1 MSIAGCLVLFGGCC
15 HRSSRGVTASA
26 RYKQKAYQTNKRSR
40 SVFSNLLSK
49 SVFAKK
55 RPKLEFMNSPAH
67 SKFIPKRRS
76 EFQSEAMDR
85 RSRASAM
92 LVAARSGRINLF
104 GELAEHRRP
113 SYVSRANIA
122 LARHTVTNV
131 GADYDVDIDPTGQRM
146 VFASTRHHLEPD
158 LYMKAVDGVAVTQL
172 TSDPA
177 SDIQPV
183 FSPDGSRVAF
193 ASNRSGNWDIW
204 VMNVNGGPPAQVTRG
219 MADEIHPSWSS
230 DGNELVFCSLPT
242 DGGQWE
248 LWINSAL
255 EGGTSKFIGYGLFPD
270 WSPDG
275 LTIAYQRARERGSR
289 WFSIW
294 TLTMVDGEP
303 KYPTEIAAS
312 SSEAMILPAWSFDGT
327 RIAFASTSV
336 IPNTN
341 EPMTI
346 NPTSNY
352 EEALFDIWVTYADG
366 RGKLRLTDGQTV
378 NFAPAFDPDDRIY
391 FTSNRAGSENIWSM
405 SPGEHPAYATE
416 GEVTTINH
424 DRHQGAWQGTGTNTG
439 TAQTVSD
446 GY

>member
-1 MSIAGCLVLFGGCC
+1 
-15 HRSSRGVTASA
+15 
-26 RYKQKAYQTNKRSR
+26 
-40 SVFSNLLSK
+40 
-49 SVFAKK
+49 
-55 RPKLEFMNSPAH
+55 
-67 SKFIPKRRS
+67 
-76 EFQSEAMDR
+76 
-85 RSRASAM
+85 M

-104 GELAEHRRP
+104 GELATDGKS

-122 LARHTVTNV
+122 LERHTVTNV
-131 GADYDVDIDPTGQRM
+131 GADYDVDIDPTGRRM
-146 VFASTRHHLEPD
+146 VFASTRHNLEPD
-158 LYMKAVDGVAVTQL
+158 LYMKSVDGVAVTQL
-172 TSDPA
+172 SSDPA

-183 FSPDGSRVAF
+183 FSPDGSRIAF

-204 VMNVNGGPPAQVTRG
+204 VINVNGGPPAQVTRS
-219 MADEIHPSWSS
+219 MADEIHPSWS
-230 DGNELVFCSLPT
+230 GNGRDLVYCSLPT
-242 DGGQWE
+242 EGGQWE
-248 LWINSAL
+248 LWITSAM

-327 RIAFASTSV
+327 RLAFASTSV
-336 IPNTN
+336 MPNTM

-346 NPTSNY
+346 NPASNQI
-352 EEALFDIWVTYADG
+352 EAFFDIWVTYADG
-366 RGKLRLTDGQTV
+366 RGKLRLTDGQSV
-378 NFAPAFDPDDRIY
+378 NFAPAFDPNDRIY

-405 SPGEHPAYATE
+405 APGEHPAYPTQ
-416 GEVTTINH
+416 GEVTRANH
-424 DRHQGAWQGTGTNTG
+424 EQDHSGQRITSENSPDAK
-439 TAQTVSD
+439 TVSD